1 MKKSDLA
8 QYLLD
13 LDKNVNE
20 VTEKLVVTLKDMFVA
35 NPKGTNLDAEANY
48 AAHCSMVEYAVASR
62 INSLWKKE
70 YNSRKK
76 GLDISVRQVL
86 GTCEGIPGETITLH
100 HSNVL
105 QFTKRQNKDGEALS
119 VTDLL
124 NALAR
129 AGVEKAVVDKAYKMA
144 LKPKRGNV
152 YYEVTA
158 LED

>member
-8 QYLLD
+8 QHLLD

-20 VTEKLVVTLKDMFVA
+20 ATERLVVTLKDMFNA
-35 NPKGTNLDAEANY
+35 NPKDTNLLAEANY
-48 AAHCSMVEYAVASR
+48 AAHCSMAEYVVASR

-70 YNSRKK
+70 YDATKK
-76 GLDISVRQVL
+76 KLDGSVRQVL
-86 GTCEGIPGETITLH
+86 GTCDGIPGETIELH
-100 HSNVL
+100 RSNVL
-105 QFTKRQNKDGEALS
+105 RFTKRQNKDSEGVT

-129 AGVEKAVVDKAYKMA
+129 AGVEKDVVDKAWKMA
-144 LKPKRGNV
+144 LKPKRGNT